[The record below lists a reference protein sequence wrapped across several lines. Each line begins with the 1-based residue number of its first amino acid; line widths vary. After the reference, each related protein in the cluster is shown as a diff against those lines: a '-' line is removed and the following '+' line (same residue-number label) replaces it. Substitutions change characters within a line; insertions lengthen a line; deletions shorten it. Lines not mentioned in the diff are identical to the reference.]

1 MPGPSWSRSCPATE
15 PEPPHRAA
23 LAPNPVGAARR
34 RGRQARV
41 PSVGLLDASW
51 TVEIDAP
58 RQQVFDVAADVPAS
72 PVWQPALMTVSTL
85 ETDERGRATLV
96 DSSSDAKVKTTHQR
110 LRFNYD
116 DEPAGMNWVQE
127 EGDTKSLEGS
137 WTFEEI
143 DGGERTRAT
152 FALLADP
159 GRVLGMLLRGP
170 VEGKVKEFLTKG
182 AAEGL
187 KEHVENNRGS

>member
-1 MPGPSWSRSCPATE
+1 M
-15 PEPPHRAA
+15 
-23 LAPNPVGAARR
+23 
-34 RGRQARV
+34 
-41 PSVGLLDASW
+41 GLLEASW

-58 RQQVFDVAADVPAS
+58 RRCVFDVAADVPAS
-72 PVWQPALMTVSTL
+72 IVWQPALQTVEVI
-85 ETDERGRATLV
+85 ETDSEGRATLV

-127 EGDTKSLEGS
+127 KGDTKSLEGE
-137 WTFEEI
+137 WIFEEL

-152 FALLADP
+152 FALVADP

-187 KEHVENNRGS
+187 KEHVEGAGAN